1 MIAKSDSAERI
12 RKELWD
18 FMREE
23 MNSRENDC
31 VDAYCDI
38 VNGVLMSFSAL
49 VAEVNR
55 QLESRE
61 VDAVDLFNELVE
73 VVRKHETGH

>member
-55 QLESRE
+55 QMDKD
-61 VDAVDLFNELVE
+61 VDAADLFNELVG
-73 VVRKHETGH
+73 VVHKHEK